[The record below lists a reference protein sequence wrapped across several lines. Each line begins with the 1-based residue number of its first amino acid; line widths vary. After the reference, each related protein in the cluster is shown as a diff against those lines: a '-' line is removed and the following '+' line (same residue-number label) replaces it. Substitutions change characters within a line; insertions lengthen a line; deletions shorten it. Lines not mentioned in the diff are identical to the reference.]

1 MQIKRYPAI
10 APSKKKIAS
19 LTALSRVSFS
29 EMLAAGTYSI
39 KVSVLRM
46 KQAPVASASEM
57 KVICFDPMHLM
68 RAVAKSEAKKKTAR
82 QAVSW
87 IETSKDL
94 RDLIRAKKGITN
106 VTRRNPTISAKK
118 ARIDLLLKKAVRGI

>member
-1 MQIKRYPAI
+1 MQIRRYPAV
-10 APSKKKIAS
+10 APSKKKIVV
-19 LTALSRVSFS
+19 LTALSTVSFS
-29 EMLAAGTYSI
+29 EMLSAGTCSN

-57 KVICFDPMHLM
+57 KVIYFDPMHLM

-87 IETSKDL
+87 METS
-94 RDLIRAKKGITN
+94 
-106 VTRRNPTISAKK
+106 
-118 ARIDLLLKKAVRGI
+118 